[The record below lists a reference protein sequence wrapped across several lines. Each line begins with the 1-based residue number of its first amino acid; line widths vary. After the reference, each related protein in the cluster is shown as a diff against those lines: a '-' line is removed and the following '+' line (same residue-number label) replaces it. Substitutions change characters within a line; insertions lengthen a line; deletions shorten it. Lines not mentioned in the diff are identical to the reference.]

1 MTVAPQFIVI
11 GAGGIGG
18 VTGAHLARAG
28 YEVLLVDR
36 VRDHVR
42 AIAVGGLAVEGAA
55 SFHVRVPATTP
66 DALASVLAG
75 RAPRTVLLAVNAQD
89 TAAALGPV
97 VPLLDAHSVVVSM
110 QNGLNER
117 LIAERIGAHRT
128 IGAFV
133 NFGADYL
140 APGRVLMSSRAE
152 LYLGELDGRITDRLE
167 QLGAIFRTAVLE
179 HTQLTGNIWGH
190 LWGKLG
196 YVSMLFANAT
206 TDETMG
212 DAFADLDNRALFANL
227 AGEVVRVADA
237 EGVRCEGFAG
247 YDPDAM
253 RFVVPRE
260 WAAIHRSLDRRV
272 VVNRASINAR
282 CGMWRDMAM
291 KHRRT
296 EVDAH
301 LGLLAEI
308 AAAHGLAV
316 PLNARLIEVIHDL
329 EEGRRVRQP
338 ANLEE
343 LRVLND
349 RCYPS
354 DDRAAS
360 RRGHPGTA

>member
-1 MTVAPQFIVI
+1 M
-11 GAGGIGG
+11 
-18 VTGAHLARAG
+18 
-28 YEVLLVDR
+28 
-36 VRDHVR
+36 
-42 AIAVGGLAVEGAA
+42 
-55 SFHVRVPATTP
+55 
-66 DALASVLAG
+66 
-75 RAPRTVLLAVNAQD
+75 LLAVNAQD
-89 TAAALGPV
+89 TAAALEPV
-97 VPLLDAHSVVVSM
+97 VPLLGEDSVVVSM

-117 LIAERIGAHRT
+117 LIAERIGARRT
-128 IGAFV
+128 VGAFV

-167 QLGAIFRTAVLE
+167 RLGAIFREAVLE

-206 TDETMG
+206 TDVTMG

-247 YDPDAM
+247 YDPAAL
-253 RFVVPRE
+253 RFAVPRD
-260 WAAIHRSLDRRV
+260 WAAIHRSLDQRV
-272 VVNRASINAR
+272 LVNRASINAR

-301 LGLLAEI
+301 LGLLVEI
-308 AAAHGLAV
+308 AASHGLAA
-316 PLNARLIEVIHDL
+316 PLNARLIEIIHDL
-329 EEGRRVRQP
+329 EEGRRVRRLE
-338 ANLEE
+338 NLEE
-343 LRVLND
+343 LRNLND

-354 DDRAAS
+354 DDRAAG
-360 RRGHPGTA
+360 RRAQPGPA